1 MYNKKTMRDMAF
13 EGKTVLVRCDF
24 NVPLDEA
31 GAVSD
36 DKRITAA
43 LPTIR
48 HLMEQKAKVVL
59 LSHLGRPKGKVVP
72 EYSLAPVAEK
82 LSELLGREVRFIAS
96 EQVVDEAVR
105 REVQAA
111 PADAVILLENTRFR
125 AEEKANDPA
134 FSRQLA
140 ELGSAFVNDAFGT
153 AHRAHSSNVGI
164 AGLLPSCVGL
174 LVEKE
179 LEIMGRAMARAE
191 RPFTAILGGSK
202 VSDKIGVIRNLA
214 ETVDSILIGGGMM
227 FTFMKA
233 LGQEIGASLV
243 EDDQLGTAKE
253 LMALCKERGVD
264 FRLPVDVVVADA
276 FKNEAARKTVPAQE
290 LPAGWM
296 GLDIGPETADAF
308 SSVIQRSKTV
318 LWNGPMGVFEFEHF
332 AHGTRQVA
340 EALAECDGTTIIGGG
355 DSAAAIRKFGLEAAM
370 THISTGGGASLKLFE
385 GASLPGIDCISDR
398 KGE

>member
-31 GAVSD
+31 GAVAD

-48 HLMEQKAKVVL
+48 HLMEQRAKVVL
-59 LSHLGRPKGKVVP
+59 LSHLGRPKGKAVP
-72 EYSLAPVAEK
+72 EYSLAPVAGR

-96 EQVVDEAVR
+96 ERVVDEAVR

-125 AEEKANDPA
+125 AEEKANDPV

-179 LEIMGRAMARAE
+179 LEIMGKAMARAE

-214 ETVDSILIGGGMM
+214 DTVDSILIGGGMM
-227 FTFMKA
+227 FTFMKS

-253 LMALCKERGVD
+253 LMALCKDRGVD
-264 FRLPVDVVVADA
+264 FILPVDVVVADA
-276 FKNEAARKTVPAQE
+276 FRNEAARKTVPARE
-290 LPAGWM
+290 VPAGWM

-308 SSVIQRSKTV
+308 SSVIKRSKTV

-332 AHGTRQVA
+332 AHGTRKVA

-355 DSAAAIRKFGLEAAM
+355 DSAAAIRKFGIEAAM